1 MQDLVRI
8 KYEHH
13 WCCGVRSWPWFS
25 KICDAVSKICDAAL
39 QDLALNLQTPLM
51 LLCKVFSLPFKHLCC
66 LIFKHLWCYCVRSSP
81 YLSNIF
87 VAMLKGL
94 ALNFQSSW
102 MLRCKIL
109 FFQAHWMLR
118 CKVWSLNFKH
128 PCCYAGKLGP
138 QFSIILDAT
147 L

>member
-1 MQDLVRI
+1 MQDLVRT

-13 WCCGVRSWPWFS
+13 WCCGVRSCPWF
-25 KICDAVSKICDAAL
+25 SKICDAAL

-51 LLCKVFSLPFKHLCC
+51 LLCKVFSLPF
-66 LIFKHLWCYCVRSSP
+66 
-81 YLSNIF
+81 NIL

-102 MLRCKIL
+102 MLRCKIS

-118 CKVWSLNFKH
+118 CKVWSLTFKH
-128 PCCYAGKLGP
+128 PCCYAGKFGP
-138 QFSIILDAT
+138 QLSIILDAT